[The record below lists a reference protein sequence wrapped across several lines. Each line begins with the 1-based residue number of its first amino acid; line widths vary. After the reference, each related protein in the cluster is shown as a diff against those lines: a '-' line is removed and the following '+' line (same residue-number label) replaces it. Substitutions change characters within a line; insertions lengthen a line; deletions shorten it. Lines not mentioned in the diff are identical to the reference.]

1 MEYLILTES
10 SPTGKNMKIAEDIKK
25 IIEASCDKISNE
37 VTVLSSFKM
46 SNIIHGSIELYDHIV
61 MVVPEWNGSFPY
73 TLKQLIDNSEWPSHF
88 ENKKVTLIGT
98 CGSMESNFEGIKH
111 LRHILDYIGAIVN
124 SESVYIKGLSKD
136 LPKEHYRSETDQLVN
151 IIIDICSTSI
161 SS

>member
-25 IIEASCDKISNE
+25 IIDATSEISDE

-46 SNIIHGSIELYDHIV
+46 SKIIHGSIELYDHII

-73 TLKQLIDNSEWPSHF
+73 TLKHLIDNSDWPSHF

-98 CGSMESNFEGIKH
+98 CGSMESDFEGIKH

-136 LPKEHYRSETDQLVN
+136 LSKEHYRSETDQLVN
-151 IIIDICSTSI
+151 VIIDICSTSI
-161 SS
+161 NN